1 MSKTAISD
9 IKDMKDIC
17 IYDIEVFVHDW
28 LVVVFDIDRGK
39 YNIFHNNSREIRAW
53 LAERKPILCGFN
65 NKHYDD
71 YILLG
76 ILKGN
81 TPEMVKLH
89 NDYIIG
95 GGQGF
100 EFSGISGMF
109 KKDWFQSF
117 DLKDDLPLELSL
129 KAIEG
134 NLGQNIIESSVDFT
148 VDHKLDNDELAEV
161 AIYCTNDVNA
171 TFELFKLRAGY
182 LNAKLKVAKTGSMDP
197 VQALGLTNPKL
208 SATFLQA
215 VKLKDP
221 TKNELVYKPP
231 EQLQLKKYT
240 EALAFY
246 RQIDYEKTLTLQA
259 KDIKLVYGF
268 GGIHGAIEHYSRESD
283 GKFKMVDIDVGS
295 YYPSMIIQLGYTPSS
310 IPSAQRY
317 KDIYDQRI
325 HAKHTGDSDTADA
338 LKLVLN
344 STYGALKNQ
353 YNPLYEPRVANHIC
367 ISGQLLLTD
376 LIEKL
381 EDIPTLVVIQA
392 NTDGLMIGYD
402 PKREPE
408 VNKVVSEWEARTRLN
423 MEYTEIKRI
432 VQKDVN
438 NYVLVAGA
446 TYLIDKDGNRKVTK
460 PDKDKISTKG
470 GYVSLFNGGDFKN
483 NSLVIVHKA
492 LVEYFIHDVPVE
504 DTINNATDVFDFQI
518 IAKTGQTYKG
528 TVYEYD
534 GEKLPTQRVNRVYAS
549 ADEKRGTVYKVKDNG
564 RLDKVANIPEH
575 CFIDNIGTDVK
586 LADIDK
592 QYYID
597 LAKKRIADYVGE
609 IKEKR
614 SKKTMATKKNPA
626 ADSEIKAEDFTTW
639 NIFQKLAKV
648 KVEFGDANIK
658 KSGKNIFAEF
668 MYFQLAD
675 IIPTANRILDKYG
688 LVFFVTFSETEAKG
702 TLVNADI
709 PEQFITYSSPM
720 RKLQTESVSGKRKM
734 NEIQGLGAEETY
746 QRRYLYMMMLDVVED
761 DTYDATQGK
770 ETAPVTPS
778 GKKSTPP
785 ATPEERKEAVKT
797 LTDQSGKATEVQ
809 KSSIKK
815 GLQKLRDTGEDHEEF
830 IAETVGKMKAGAT
843 AEEAEKIISEIGKRL
858 YPEGE

>member
-1 MSKTAISD
+1 MIKTAISD
-9 IKDMKDIC
+9 IKDLKNIC

-28 LVVVFDIDRGK
+28 LVVVFDIDRDK
-39 YNIFHNNSREIRAW
+39 HKIFHNDSNEIRGW
-53 LAERKPILCGFN
+53 LSERQPILCGFN

-81 TPEMVKLH
+81 TPEQVKEH
-89 NDYIIG
+89 NDFIIG

-100 EFSGISGMF
+100 DFQGISGMF
-109 KKDWFQSF
+109 KKDWFRSF

-148 VDHKLDNDELAEV
+148 VDHKLDNDELAETV
-161 AIYCTNDVNA
+161 FYCTNDVNA

-182 LNAKLKVAKTGSMDP
+182 LNAKLKVAKTGNMDP
-197 VQALGLTNPKL
+197 VEALGLTNPKL
-208 SATFLQA
+208 SATFLKA
-215 VKLKDP
+215 ARLANP
-221 TKNELVYKPP
+221 TKDELIYKPP
-231 EQLQLKKYT
+231 AQLQLKKYKQV
-240 EALAFY
+240 LDFY
-246 RQIDYEKTLTLQA
+246 RVIDYEKTLTVQA
-259 KDIKLVYGF
+259 KDIKLVYGW
-268 GGIHGAIEHYSRESD
+268 GGIHGALEHYSRESD
-283 GKFKMVDIDVGS
+283 AKFKMVDIDVGS
-295 YYPSMIIQLGYTPSS
+295 YYPSMIIQLGYTPTS
-310 IPSAQRY
+310 IPSAQGY
-317 KDIYDQRI
+317 KDIYEQRI

-381 EDIPTLVVIQA
+381 EDIPTLVLIQA

-402 PKREPE
+402 PARESD
-408 VNKVVSEWEARTRLN
+408 VNKVVSEWETRTRLN
-423 MEYTEIKRI
+423 MEYTEIKKI

-446 TYLIDKDGNRKVTK
+446 TYLIDKDGNRNVTK
-460 PDKDKISTKG
+460 PDKDKIATKG
-470 GYVSLFNGGDFKN
+470 AYVSLFNGGDFKN

-504 DTINNATDVFDFQI
+504 DTINKADNIFDFQM
-518 IAKTGQTYKG
+518 IAKTGHTYKG

-534 GEKLPTQRVNRVYAS
+534 GEKLPMQRVNRVYAS
-549 ADEKRGTVYKVKDNG
+549 ADEFRGTIYKVKTTG
-564 RLDKVANIPEH
+564 RLDKVANIPDH
-575 CFIDNIGTDVK
+575 CYIDNIGTETK
-586 LADIDK
+586 LSDIDK

-597 LAKKRIADYVGE
+597 LAKKRIADYIGE

-614 SKKTMATKKNPA
+614 SKKTMATKKAPA
-626 ADSEIKAEDFTTW
+626 TEPEIKAEDFTTL

-648 KVEFGDANIK
+648 KVEFGEANIK
-658 KSGKNIFAEF
+658 KSGKNTYAEF
-668 MYFQLAD
+668 MYFQLED
-675 IIPTANRILDKYG
+675 IIPTANRVLEKYG
-688 LVFFVTFSETEAKG
+688 LVFFVSFDETQAKG
-702 TLVNADI
+702 TLVNADN
-709 PEQFITYSSPM
+709 PEQYINYTSPM
-720 RKLQTESVSGKRKM
+720 RKLQVESATGKRKM
-734 NEIQGLGAEETY
+734 NELQGLGAEETY
-746 QRRYLYMMMLDVVED
+746 QRRYLYLMMLDIVED

-770 ETAPVTPS
+770 EKLVTPS
-778 GKKSTPP
+778 GKKGTPP

-809 KSSIKK
+809 KNSIKK

-830 IAETVGKMKAGAT
+830 IASTVAKMKAGAT
-843 AEEAEKIISEIGKRL
+843 AEEAEKLISEIGKRL